1 MRVGRNEKVVYLR
14 MKSFENKKLS
24 NIENA
29 KLKSQQDKMGNKN
42 MKDISQIK
50 TALAFKVKA
59 KRQWKV
65 LSNKKELQ
73 ELCGPEKEINL
84 DDVRAFLE
92 HTKTYYLNEYGLT
105 IQMNGKRVTK
115 QDSTYQFARLDE
127 YTKGNREPIFAWSK
141 KKKDGEF
148 GCANFGTRYDFD
160 CIIVDSIK
168 QEL

>member
-1 MRVGRNEKVVYLR
+1 
-14 MKSFENKKLS
+14 MKLFENKKLS

-73 ELCGPEKEINL
+73 ELCGPEKKINL

-92 HTKTYYLNEYGLT
+92 H
-105 IQMNGKRVTK
+105 Q
-115 QDSTYQFARLDE
+115 RL
-127 YTKGNREPIFAWSK
+127 
-141 KKKDGEF
+141 
-148 GCANFGTRYDFD
+148 
-160 CIIVDSIK
+160 II
-168 QEL
+168 

>member
-1 MRVGRNEKVVYLR
+1 
-14 MKSFENKKLS
+14 MKTFENKELVIS
-24 NIENA
+24 ENE
-29 KLKSQQDKMGNKN
+29 KLKSRQDKIGNNN
-42 MKDISQIK
+42 MKDMSQIK

-73 ELCGPEKEINL
+73 ELCGSEKKINL

-105 IQMNGKRVTK
+105 MQMNGKRVTK
-115 QDSTYQFARLDE
+115 QDSIYQFARLDE
-127 YTKGNREPIFAWSK
+127 YTKENREPIFAWSK
-141 KKKDGEF
+141 RKKDGDF

>member
-1 MRVGRNEKVVYLR
+1 
-14 MKSFENKKLS
+14 MKSLENKELS

-29 KLKSQQDKMGNKN
+29 KLKSQQDKMGNSI
-42 MKDISQIK
+42 MKDMSQVK
-50 TALAFKVKA
+50 STLAFKVKA

-73 ELCGPEKEINL
+73 ELCGPEKKINL
-84 DDVRAFLE
+84 DDVRTFLE
-92 HTKTYYLNEYGLT
+92 HTKTYYLNKYGLT

-141 KKKDGEF
+141 KKRDGGF

-160 CIIVDSIK
+160 CIIVNSIN
-168 QEL
+168 